1 MPTIHHCY
9 CCIYLYLVFAWLNN
23 TRNNTLRIL
32 LIRTIWVTSFADEIW
47 LYTFTQHFLSIFR
60 TRLVFMNMRMLFTN
74 TPEGCGQTIRRDA
87 PVIIRFETWNRDHVI
102 RFESLCSCHW
112 CDDFSYNQQSFLSHI
127 GFSDCDW
134 VLHKFRMKLVAKHKI
149 N

>member
-47 LYTFTQHFLSIFR
+47 LYTFTQRFLSI
-60 TRLVFMNMRMLFTN
+60 LVFMNMRMLFIN
-74 TPEGCGQTIRRDA
+74 TPESCGQTIWCDA
-87 PVIIRFETWNRDHVI
+87 PVIIRFETWNQDHVI

-112 CDDFSYNQQSFLSHI
+112 CDDFSWNQQSFLSHI
-127 GFSDCDW
+127 GFSDCVW